1 MGMLPGQPEPCIQHF
16 SHPHHLQLSNYDQT
30 FLAQTLSFCSCCK
43 LKVSGW
49 IYTCIPCNFFLDIS
63 CSKMPQQITHPF
75 DQNHVLYLL
84 SSPAYPQGFFCCDA
98 CGKQGNGF
106 SYHCGVCNIDL
117 HTQCASMP
125 LLVTHQAHQHQLQLT
140 FSPPYYHRNFSCDLC
155 KNLGSNQWV
164 YRCNSCDF
172 DAHLSCATAK
182 PRAPTQQRTPIV
194 SPQHQVPLPQ
204 MATNYSP
211 FRSNTYPNGFGPSL
225 PIGGGVQ
232 GNALNQTLLGGAG
245 AGAGAGAGGGGG
257 GAVDLLGN
265 GGLLSAFSG
274 HLSGSD
280 MGGLSSSFGGDSS
293 F

>member
-1 MGMLPGQPEPCIQHF
+1 
-16 SHPHHLQLSNYDQT
+16 
-30 FLAQTLSFCSCCK
+30 
-43 LKVSGW
+43 
-49 IYTCIPCNFFLDIS
+49 
-63 CSKMPQQITHPF
+63 MPQQITHPF

-232 GNALNQTLLGGAG
+232 GNALNQVFQSPTANSQNLNQQIHQTLLGVGGLNNNSRSVNRQIFQTLLGGAG